1 MNKNETVEK
10 ITEYL
15 VNNHKDYILFV
26 TLVGSA
32 AHNAMYEG
40 ISDIDFLF
48 ITEGL
53 SYERNEEIMRFI
65 RKNFTDFK
73 IDVTFTSKKET
84 MNCNC
89 LNNKAMQGLY
99 LVQKG
104 VTKSLYHNPDF
115 TYFIDENII
124 KNTSPIICL
133 VEVSEIIRN
142 VADFDNWP
150 DKENGQRKILKT
162 VYYALKKYFVT
173 LDLFPKNVNDC
184 LEILNNMSSITLDL
198 DAAKVLHKQI
208 TESEDFEK
216 LKRFSFKVAEF
227 LLEKLNERSYS
238 QSTSEDIRIKVNDVT
253 YKVRAGGLVQ
263 YKDKFLMVKM
273 GLGSYWCVP
282 GGHLEW
288 FENSEHAVIREVEEE
303 TNMSVMVKHLF
314 LLHEN
319 FYYNVKN
326 QKFHEMCFYYLLQ
339 PKNEKEVIKDQIR
352 EEFDKGKKDVLEFKW
367 FTKEEIANLDI
378 KPVIIKDMIVSG
390 RVNHMNHEIKRNI
403 ND

>member
-1 MNKNETVEK
+1 MNKNETIEK

-15 VNNHKDYILFV
+15 VNEQKDYILFI

-48 ITEGL
+48 ITDGM
-53 SYERNEEIMRFI
+53 SYNRNEEIMRFI

-104 VTKSLYHNPDF
+104 AIKSLYQNPNF
-115 TYFIDENII
+115 TYFIDEDII
-124 KNTSPIICL
+124 KNTSPTVCL
-133 VEVSEIIRN
+133 AEVSEIIRN

-150 DKENGQRKILKT
+150 DKENGQRKVLKT
-162 VYYALKKYFVT
+162 VYYALKKYFIT
-173 LDLFPKNVNDC
+173 LNLFPKNVNDC
-184 LEILNNMSSITLDL
+184 LDILAKIVPISLEL
-198 DAAKVLHKQI
+198 DAAKVLHKKI
-208 TESEDFEK
+208 TEQKDFEK
-216 LKRFSFKVAEF
+216 LKKFGFKVAKF
-227 LLEKLNERSYS
+227 LLERLNERSYAQATS
-238 QSTSEDIRIKVNDVT
+238 QDIRIKADDVT

-263 YKDKFLMVKM
+263 YEDKYLIVKM
-273 GLGSYWCVP
+273 GVGSYWCVP

-303 TNMSVMVKHLF
+303 TAMPVKVKHLF

-326 QKFHEMCFYYLLQ
+326 QKFHEICFYYLLE
-339 PKNEKEVIKDQIR
+339 PKNKKEIIKDQIK

-367 FTKEEIANLDI
+367 FTKEEIANLEI
-378 KPVIIKDMIVSG
+378 KPTIIKDMITSG
-390 RVNHMNHEIKRNI
+390 KVNHMNHEIKRNI